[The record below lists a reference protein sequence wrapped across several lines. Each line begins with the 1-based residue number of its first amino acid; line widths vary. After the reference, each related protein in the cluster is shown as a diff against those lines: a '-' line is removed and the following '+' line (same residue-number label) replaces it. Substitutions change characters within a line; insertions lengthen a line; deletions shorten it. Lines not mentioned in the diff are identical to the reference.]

1 MADDESSSDAP
12 KGAAL
17 KKLAAKPG
25 GKVLIFVAVGG
36 VLYVGYRYYKGSGTA
51 SAVSPAAT
59 ADPTSASGDSG
70 TTTPDTAQT
79 LSSWYDA
86 TESRAVAADP
96 NNASLIDAT
105 LNDLQNGN
113 PLTAGESTE
122 WQNILSAFGAPPT
135 PVGSA
140 AGGTVGSAAPAGQ
153 ASVGVA
159 TAGTG
164 LTSNAD
170 SPSNSSLVAGLPA
183 VLSGHNV
190 ISSSGDG
197 GIGSSYFTQDNPLG
211 PVTQYQ
217 TTNSNQPG
225 AGPITLP
232 TSGETTL
239 QMDLANAAAYNLT
252 GPQDVNPAQVIGP
265 LSYSVVG
272 YTNNDPT
279 KPIYG

>member
-36 VLYVGYRYYKGSGTA
+36 VLYVGYRYYRNSGTA

-96 NNASLIDAT
+96 SNASLIDAT

-140 AGGTVGSAAPAGQ
+140 AGGTVGGSTAA
-153 ASVGVA
+153 VT

-170 SPSNSSLVAGLPA
+170 SPSNSSLVAAAAPA
-183 VLSGHNV
+183 PY
-190 ISSSGDG
+190 G
-197 GIGSSYFTQDNPLG
+197 GPTADVAGGTFVQADPLG
-211 PVTQYQ
+211 PVMQYQ
-217 TTNSNQPG
+217 TALN
-225 AGPITLP
+225 PINGRQETQP
-232 TSGETTL
+232 TSSETSV
-239 QMDLANAAAYNLT
+239 QESLANAAT
-252 GPQDVNPAQVIGP
+252 PSSPDNPGYTVGP